1 MSRRRKH
8 VRDLVDEPCPELA
21 ACEAVCRVV
30 ELRGGNHIEVRRERG
45 RGSDAGAWSG
55 DDVNLAHRRRRPR
68 VSSFS
73 SIAMPVGAL
82 ADLSLSRLERTDLS
96 LRPLPTR
103 AKVEKP
109 DSSRTLCR
117 IPSKF
122 SKILWVRAG
131 SFIVARFEEEALDES
146 SHDAKVT
153 GEMTRALYHTQMKE
167 MRRANRWPALFAE
180 TETKDAERV
189 TEKQDDDADDDDA
202 SDDSDDSLP
211 PIEVI
216 RNRPRR
222 AKEESSSSD
231 EDGGEED

>member
-1 MSRRRKH
+1 M
-8 VRDLVDEPCPELA
+8 
-21 ACEAVCRVV
+21 
-30 ELRGGNHIEVRRERG
+30 
-45 RGSDAGAWSG
+45 
-55 DDVNLAHRRRRPR
+55 
-68 VSSFS
+68 
-73 SIAMPVGAL
+73 
-82 ADLSLSRLERTDLS
+82 
-96 LRPLPTR
+96 
-103 AKVEKP
+103 EKP

-153 GEMTRALYHTQMKE
+153 GEMTRALYHTQIKE

-180 TETKDAERV
+180 TETEAARTAEDADEESGDAE
-189 TEKQDDDADDDDA
+189 AA
-202 SDDSDDSLP
+202 SSDDSLP

-231 EDGGEED
+231 EDGDEED

>member
-1 MSRRRKH
+1 M
-8 VRDLVDEPCPELA
+8 
-21 ACEAVCRVV
+21 
-30 ELRGGNHIEVRRERG
+30 
-45 RGSDAGAWSG
+45 
-55 DDVNLAHRRRRPR
+55 
-68 VSSFS
+68 
-73 SIAMPVGAL
+73 
-82 ADLSLSRLERTDLS
+82 
-96 LRPLPTR
+96 
-103 AKVEKP
+103 EKP

-189 TEKQDDDADDDDA
+189 TEKQEDDADDDDA

-222 AKEESSSSD
+222 AKEESSSDD
-231 EDGGEED
+231 EDDDEEDYL

>member
-1 MSRRRKH
+1 M
-8 VRDLVDEPCPELA
+8 
-21 ACEAVCRVV
+21 
-30 ELRGGNHIEVRRERG
+30 
-45 RGSDAGAWSG
+45 
-55 DDVNLAHRRRRPR
+55 
-68 VSSFS
+68 
-73 SIAMPVGAL
+73 
-82 ADLSLSRLERTDLS
+82 
-96 LRPLPTR
+96 
-103 AKVEKP
+103 EKP

-180 TETKDAERV
+180 TETKDAERE
-189 TEKQDDDADDDDA
+189 TEKKDDVDADDV
-202 SDDSDDSLP
+202 SSDDSLP

-231 EDGGEED
+231 EEPDEEPDEED

>member
-1 MSRRRKH
+1 M
-8 VRDLVDEPCPELA
+8 
-21 ACEAVCRVV
+21 
-30 ELRGGNHIEVRRERG
+30 
-45 RGSDAGAWSG
+45 
-55 DDVNLAHRRRRPR
+55 
-68 VSSFS
+68 
-73 SIAMPVGAL
+73 
-82 ADLSLSRLERTDLS
+82 
-96 LRPLPTR
+96 
-103 AKVEKP
+103 EKP

-189 TEKQDDDADDDDA
+189 TEKQ
-202 SDDSDDSLP
+202 
-211 PIEVI
+211 
-216 RNRPRR
+216 
-222 AKEESSSSD
+222 ESNTV
-231 EDGGEED
+231 G

>member
-1 MSRRRKH
+1 M
-8 VRDLVDEPCPELA
+8 
-21 ACEAVCRVV
+21 
-30 ELRGGNHIEVRRERG
+30 
-45 RGSDAGAWSG
+45 
-55 DDVNLAHRRRRPR
+55 
-68 VSSFS
+68 
-73 SIAMPVGAL
+73 
-82 ADLSLSRLERTDLS
+82 
-96 LRPLPTR
+96 
-103 AKVEKP
+103 EKP

-131 SFIVARFEEEALDES
+131 SFIVARGEEEALDES

-180 TETKDAERV
+180 TETKDAERE
-189 TEKQDDDADDDDA
+189 TEKKKKDDADDVDEDV
-202 SDDSDDSLP
+202 SSDDSLP

-231 EDGGEED
+231 EEPDEED

>member
-1 MSRRRKH
+1 M
-8 VRDLVDEPCPELA
+8 
-21 ACEAVCRVV
+21 
-30 ELRGGNHIEVRRERG
+30 
-45 RGSDAGAWSG
+45 
-55 DDVNLAHRRRRPR
+55 
-68 VSSFS
+68 
-73 SIAMPVGAL
+73 
-82 ADLSLSRLERTDLS
+82 
-96 LRPLPTR
+96 
-103 AKVEKP
+103 EKP

-122 SKILWVRAG
+122 SKLLWVRAG

-180 TETKDAERV
+180 TETKDAERE
-189 TEKQDDDADDDDA
+189 TEKKDDADDV
-202 SDDSDDSLP
+202 SSDDSLP

-231 EDGGEED
+231 GEPDEED

>member
-1 MSRRRKH
+1 M
-8 VRDLVDEPCPELA
+8 
-21 ACEAVCRVV
+21 
-30 ELRGGNHIEVRRERG
+30 
-45 RGSDAGAWSG
+45 
-55 DDVNLAHRRRRPR
+55 
-68 VSSFS
+68 
-73 SIAMPVGAL
+73 
-82 ADLSLSRLERTDLS
+82 
-96 LRPLPTR
+96 
-103 AKVEKP
+103 EKP

-180 TETKDAERV
+180 TETKDAERE
-189 TEKQDDDADDDDA
+189 TEKKDDADDV
-202 SDDSDDSLP
+202 SSDDSLP

-231 EDGGEED
+231 EEPDEEPDEED

>member
-1 MSRRRKH
+1 M
-8 VRDLVDEPCPELA
+8 
-21 ACEAVCRVV
+21 
-30 ELRGGNHIEVRRERG
+30 
-45 RGSDAGAWSG
+45 
-55 DDVNLAHRRRRPR
+55 
-68 VSSFS
+68 
-73 SIAMPVGAL
+73 
-82 ADLSLSRLERTDLS
+82 
-96 LRPLPTR
+96 
-103 AKVEKP
+103 EKP

-180 TETKDAERV
+180 TETKDAERE
-189 TEKQDDDADDDDA
+189 TEKKDDADDV
-202 SDDSDDSLP
+202 SSDDSLP

-231 EDGGEED
+231 EEPDEED

>member
-1 MSRRRKH
+1 M
-8 VRDLVDEPCPELA
+8 
-21 ACEAVCRVV
+21 
-30 ELRGGNHIEVRRERG
+30 
-45 RGSDAGAWSG
+45 
-55 DDVNLAHRRRRPR
+55 
-68 VSSFS
+68 
-73 SIAMPVGAL
+73 
-82 ADLSLSRLERTDLS
+82 
-96 LRPLPTR
+96 
-103 AKVEKP
+103 EKP

-180 TETKDAERV
+180 TETKDAERE
-189 TEKQDDDADDDDA
+189 TEKKKKDDADDVDEDV
-202 SDDSDDSLP
+202 SSDDSLP

-231 EDGGEED
+231 EEPDEEPDEED

>member
-1 MSRRRKH
+1 
-8 VRDLVDEPCPELA
+8 
-21 ACEAVCRVV
+21 
-30 ELRGGNHIEVRRERG
+30 
-45 RGSDAGAWSG
+45 
-55 DDVNLAHRRRRPR
+55 
-68 VSSFS
+68 
-73 SIAMPVGAL
+73 
-82 ADLSLSRLERTDLS
+82 
-96 LRPLPTR
+96 
-103 AKVEKP
+103 VEKP

-180 TETKDAERV
+180 TETEAER
-189 TEKQDDDADDDDA
+189 TAEDADEESGDGDERDA
-202 SDDSDDSLP
+202 ASDDSLP

-222 AKEESSSSD
+222 AREESSSSD
-231 EDGGEED
+231 SGDEEQS

>member
-1 MSRRRKH
+1 M
-8 VRDLVDEPCPELA
+8 
-21 ACEAVCRVV
+21 
-30 ELRGGNHIEVRRERG
+30 
-45 RGSDAGAWSG
+45 
-55 DDVNLAHRRRRPR
+55 
-68 VSSFS
+68 
-73 SIAMPVGAL
+73 
-82 ADLSLSRLERTDLS
+82 
-96 LRPLPTR
+96 
-103 AKVEKP
+103 EKP

-180 TETKDAERV
+180 TETKDAERE
-189 TEKQDDDADDDDA
+189 TEKKKKDDADDVDEDV
-202 SDDSDDSLP
+202 SSDDSLP

-231 EDGGEED
+231 EEPDEED

>member
-1 MSRRRKH
+1 M
-8 VRDLVDEPCPELA
+8 
-21 ACEAVCRVV
+21 
-30 ELRGGNHIEVRRERG
+30 
-45 RGSDAGAWSG
+45 
-55 DDVNLAHRRRRPR
+55 
-68 VSSFS
+68 
-73 SIAMPVGAL
+73 
-82 ADLSLSRLERTDLS
+82 
-96 LRPLPTR
+96 
-103 AKVEKP
+103 EKP

-180 TETKDAERV
+180 TETKDAERE
-189 TEKQDDDADDDDA
+189 TEKKKKDDADDVDEDV
-202 SDDSDDSLP
+202 SSDDSLP

-231 EDGGEED
+231 EEPDEEE

>member
-1 MSRRRKH
+1 M
-8 VRDLVDEPCPELA
+8 
-21 ACEAVCRVV
+21 
-30 ELRGGNHIEVRRERG
+30 
-45 RGSDAGAWSG
+45 
-55 DDVNLAHRRRRPR
+55 
-68 VSSFS
+68 
-73 SIAMPVGAL
+73 
-82 ADLSLSRLERTDLS
+82 
-96 LRPLPTR
+96 
-103 AKVEKP
+103 EKP

-180 TETKDAERV
+180 TETKDAERE
-189 TEKQDDDADDDDA
+189 TEKKKKDDADDADEDV
-202 SDDSDDSLP
+202 SSDDSLP

-231 EDGGEED
+231 EEPDEEE

>member
-1 MSRRRKH
+1 M
-8 VRDLVDEPCPELA
+8 
-21 ACEAVCRVV
+21 
-30 ELRGGNHIEVRRERG
+30 
-45 RGSDAGAWSG
+45 
-55 DDVNLAHRRRRPR
+55 
-68 VSSFS
+68 
-73 SIAMPVGAL
+73 
-82 ADLSLSRLERTDLS
+82 
-96 LRPLPTR
+96 
-103 AKVEKP
+103 EKP

-180 TETKDAERV
+180 TETEAVRTAEDADEESGDAE
-189 TEKQDDDADDDDA
+189 AA
-202 SDDSDDSLP
+202 SSDDSLP

-222 AKEESSSSD
+222 AREESSSSD
-231 EDGGEED
+231 SGDEE

>member
-1 MSRRRKH
+1 M
-8 VRDLVDEPCPELA
+8 
-21 ACEAVCRVV
+21 
-30 ELRGGNHIEVRRERG
+30 
-45 RGSDAGAWSG
+45 
-55 DDVNLAHRRRRPR
+55 
-68 VSSFS
+68 
-73 SIAMPVGAL
+73 
-82 ADLSLSRLERTDLS
+82 
-96 LRPLPTR
+96 
-103 AKVEKP
+103 EKP

-180 TETKDAERV
+180 TETKDAERE
-189 TEKQDDDADDDDA
+189 TEKKDDVDADDV
-202 SDDSDDSLP
+202 SSDDSLP

-231 EDGGEED
+231 EEPDEED